1 MPKLWSET
9 VESHRLEVR
18 EAILDAA
25 GDLVMSRG
33 LLAVSMSAVA
43 EATGIGRATLY
54 KYFPDAEDVLTAWHE
69 RHVSSHLAAMTALRD
84 RGGGTPSTRLRKVL
98 VAYGHICQQRR
109 RHGAGEL
116 AGVLHRTE
124 RVQALHRQLVEL
136 VAELAS
142 AAAREGAVRDD
153 VPAQEL
159 AAFAIHALGAA
170 DDVRTDAALKRLV
183 DLVWS
188 GLTQPVNG
196 RPSE

>member
-18 EAILDAA
+18 EAILDAV
-25 GDLVMSRG
+25 GQLVMSRG

-43 EATGIGRATLY
+43 EATNIGRATLY
-54 KYFPDAEDVLTAWHE
+54 KYFPDVEEVLTAWHE
-69 RHVSSHLAAMTALRD
+69 RHVSRHLAELTALRD
-84 RGGGTPSTRLRKVL
+84 QGGHPSARLRKVL
-98 VAYGHICQQRR
+98 MAYGHICQQRR
-109 RHGAGEL
+109 RHGAGEM

-124 RVQALHRQLVEL
+124 RVQTLQCQLVEL
-136 VAELAS
+136 VAELVRD
-142 AAAREGAVRDD
+142 AAAEGVVRAD

-170 DDVRTDAALKRLV
+170 DDVSSDAALKRLV

-188 GLTQPVNG
+188 GLAQPVNG
-196 RPSE
+196 RTSE

>member
-18 EAILDAA
+18 EAILDAV
-25 GDLVMSRG
+25 GELVMSRG

-54 KYFPDAEDVLTAWHE
+54 KYFPDVEEVLTAWHE
-69 RHVSSHLAAMTALRD
+69 RHVSSHLAALTALCD
-84 RGGGTPSTRLRKVL
+84 SGGTPSARLRKVL

-124 RVQALHRQLVEL
+124 RVKALQRQLVDL
-136 VAELAS
+136 VAGLVGQ
-142 AAAREGAVRDD
+142 AAAEGVVRGD
-153 VPAQEL
+153 VPAEEL
-159 AAFAIHALGAA
+159 AVYAIHALGAA
-170 DDVRTDAALKRLV
+170 DDVASDAALRRLV

-188 GLTQPVNG
+188 GLAQ
-196 RPSE
+196 PSERADQ

>member
-18 EAILDAA
+18 EAILDAV
-25 GDLVMSRG
+25 GHLVMSRG

-54 KYFPDAEDVLTAWHE
+54 KYFPDVEEVLTAWHE
-69 RHVSSHLAAMTALRD
+69 RHVSSHLAELTSLRD
-84 RGGGTPSTRLRKVL
+84 RGGRPSTRLRKVL
-98 VAYGHICQQRR
+98 AGYGHICQERQ

-116 AGVLHRTE
+116 GGVLHRTE
-124 RVQALHRQLVEL
+124 RVHTLQGQLVDL
-136 VAELAS
+136 VADLVGEAVG
-142 AAAREGAVRDD
+142 EGVVRDD

-159 AAFAIHALGAA
+159 AAYAIHALGAA
-170 DDVRTDAALKRLV
+170 DDVASEAALNRLV

-188 GLTQPVNG
+188 TLVNGLT
-196 RPSE
+196 SE